1 MGVEL
6 IESHSLSEKLIGV
19 VGVRREITPIL
30 QRMTETETER
40 TGLARFHRGRMH
52 GHALVAV
59 EIGVGKVNAAAA
71 TQSLIDRYRPTCLL
85 FTGSAGGL
93 SPDVSVGDVIIADC
107 VTVHDVGAHRS
118 GGFSPTGFMLL
129 SDDGDQNLAHRICA
143 PAELVAL
150 AERVADTID
159 WGLGQDNRP
168 LQIHVGP
175 VVTGDQVI
183 VSADKKE
190 WLTTTFEA
198 LVVEM
203 EGSAFAQ
210 VAWANELPWLLIR
223 SVSDH
228 ANHHFDFAFELWQD
242 YIDDPQTTR
251 SRLARA
257 RDRLAYMVKDP
268 QAMIRAKR
276 FLDNMAYAAGNAA
289 RLTEA
294 VILALE

>member
-1 MGVEL
+1 VTEKQ
-6 IESHSLSEKLIGV
+6 SSSENLIGI
-19 VGVRREITPIL
+19 VGVRREIAPIL
-30 QRMTETETER
+30 QRMAETETER
-40 TGLARFHRGRMH
+40 SGLARFHRGWLHDKRV
-52 GHALVAV
+52 VAV

-71 TQSLIDRYRPTCLL
+71 TQSLIDRYRPACLL

-93 SPDVSVGDVIIADC
+93 SPKVAVGDIVIADC
-107 VTVHDVGAHRS
+107 VTVHDVGAHRT

-129 SDDGDQNLAHRICA
+129 SDDGDQSLAHRICA
-143 PAELVAL
+143 PAEMVAL
-150 AERVADTID
+150 AQRIAGTIE
-159 WGLGQDNRP
+159 WGLGQQDQP

-183 VSADKKE
+183 VSADKKD
-190 WLTTTFEA
+190 WLAMTFEA

-203 EGSAFAQ
+203 EGAAFAQ
-210 VAWANELPWLLIR
+210 VAWANGLPWLLIR

-251 SRLARA
+251 SRIARA
-257 RDRLAYMVKDP
+257 RDRLAYLVRDP
-268 QAMIRAKR
+268 HAVVRAKR

-294 VILALE
+294 VVQALA